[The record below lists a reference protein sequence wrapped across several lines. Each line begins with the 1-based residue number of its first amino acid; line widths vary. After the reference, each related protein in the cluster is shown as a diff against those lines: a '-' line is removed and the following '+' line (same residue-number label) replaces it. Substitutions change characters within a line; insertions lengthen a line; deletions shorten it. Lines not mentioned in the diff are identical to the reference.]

1 MTRARPRPGDRRR
14 APLHQRRDECG
25 SGAASLP
32 VVGDGDG
39 DVGTGRIGGPLH
51 EMGDP
56 DRPLLTLRRQRDK
69 QERNV
74 MHPVNAVDKQPDH
87 LVIELTE
94 RRQEPALARIRRQP
108 AEPLAQHIGIGGQ
121 QRPDHRRG
129 AVLKEELPGQHLARG
144 RTRQRLP
151 DLRRDDRGQ
160 ARCSLGTIG
169 TSTSA
174 GSSPSAGFCSS
185 GREGVFPAATV

>member
-1 MTRARPRPGDRRR
+1 
-14 APLHQRRDECG
+14 
-25 SGAASLP
+25 LP
-32 VVGDGDG
+32 VVEDGDG
-39 DVGTGRIGGPLH
+39 DVGTGRIGGTLH

-56 DRPLLTLRRQRDK
+56 DRPLLTLWRQRDK

-74 MHPVNAVDKQPDH
+74 MHPVDAVDKQPDH
-87 LVIELTE
+87 LVIEVTE

-121 QRPDHRRG
+121 QRPDHCRG
-129 AVLKEELPGQHLARG
+129 AVPQEELPGQHLARG

-151 DLRRDDRGQ
+151 GLMRDDRGH

-169 TSTSA
+169 TSAPA
-174 GSSPSAGFCSS
+174 GPSPSAGVSSS
-185 GREGVFPAATV
+185 GRQSVFPAAMA